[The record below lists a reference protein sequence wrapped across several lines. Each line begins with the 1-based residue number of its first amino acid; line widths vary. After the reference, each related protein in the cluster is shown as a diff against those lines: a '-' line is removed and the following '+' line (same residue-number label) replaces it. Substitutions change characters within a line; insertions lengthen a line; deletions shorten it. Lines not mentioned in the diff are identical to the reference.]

1 MQPTVLRNCTT
12 EASSGKAVSPVQ
24 LSRLRYTGIAGEST
38 PGLYRMIYNLDSCCS
53 SDDTCAAV
61 NCQLNEEAN
70 GKERLCEKDCEF
82 ALWQAHD
89 F

>member
-1 MQPTVLRNCTT
+1 
-12 EASSGKAVSPVQ
+12 
-24 LSRLRYTGIAGEST
+24 
-38 PGLYRMIYNLDSCCS
+38 MIYNLDSCCS

-61 NCQLNEEAN
+61 NWQLNEEAN
-70 GKERLCEKDCEF
+70 GKESLCEKDCEF